1 MDIVVKAVISFVL
14 SKQKLIMTLDSPNQP
29 KIQIE
34 GFMEQ
39 LIEYNLFDHKV

>member
-1 MDIVVKAVISFVL
+1 MSMDIAAKANDAVISFVL
-14 SKQKLIMTLDSPNQP
+14 SKQKLIMILDSPKQP

-39 LIEYNLFDHKV
+39 LMK